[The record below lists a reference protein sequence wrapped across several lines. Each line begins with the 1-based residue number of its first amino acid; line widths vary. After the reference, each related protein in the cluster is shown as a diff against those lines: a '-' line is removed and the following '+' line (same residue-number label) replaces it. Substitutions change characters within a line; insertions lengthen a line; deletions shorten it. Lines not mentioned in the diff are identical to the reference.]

1 MGARQPVHSGVPA
14 VTIARAQSSRLRGQ
28 RGITIV
34 EVGFAALIMGL
45 VLATSITT
53 LQRAFI
59 SLQNARDLNI
69 ASQMLQSEM
78 EKMRLADWATVNGFT
93 TSSTQVTLD
102 SAFTSNP
109 YVGDRF
115 TLSRTVTDPKTDTRI
130 ITLLVV
136 WKGADNRPLSRR
148 LAMRYS
154 RNGLYDYFYS
164 QT

>member
-1 MGARQPVHSGVPA
+1 MKAGLTVSGRQRSQRG
-14 VTIARAQSSRLRGQ
+14 VTI
-28 RGITIV
+28 I
-34 EVGFAALIMGL
+34 EVAVAAMIMAL
-45 VLATSITT
+45 VLSTSVTT

-78 EKMRLADWATVNGFT
+78 EKMRLADWATVNSYTASAT
-93 TSSTQVTLD
+93 TVSLD
-102 SAFTSNP
+102 PAFTANP
-109 YVGDRF
+109 FVGDRF
-115 TLSRTVTDPKTDTRI
+115 TLSRTVADPKTDTRI
-130 ITLLVV
+130 ITLRLA
-136 WKGADNRPLSRR
+136 WQGADNRPLFRH

>member
-1 MGARQPVHSGVPA
+1 MKLRPA
-14 VTIARAQSSRLRGQ
+14 SDSPLQRTRGVTI
-28 RGITIV
+28 I
-34 EVGFAALIMGL
+34 EVAMAAMIMAL
-45 VLATSITT
+45 VLSTAVTT

-78 EKMRLADWATVNGFT
+78 EKMRLADWTTVSSFT
-93 TSSTQVTLD
+93 TSATTVTLD
-102 SAFTSNP
+102 TAFTANSF
-109 YVGDRF
+109 VGNRF
-115 TLSRTVTDPKTDTRI
+115 ALSRTVSDPKADTRI
-130 ITLLVV
+130 ITLQVV
-136 WKGADNRPLSRR
+136 WLGADNRPLSRN

>member
-1 MGARQPVHSGVPA
+1 MTTGRTSFG
-14 VTIARAQSSRLRGQ
+14 RLRSQ
-28 RGITIV
+28 RGITII
-34 EVGFAALIMGL
+34 EVATAALIMGL

-78 EKMRLADWATVNGFT
+78 EKMRLADWATVNSFT
-93 TSSTQVTLD
+93 NSATPVTLD
-102 SAFTSNP
+102 AAFTSNP
-109 YVGDRF
+109 YVGSRF
-115 TLSRTVTDPKTDTRI
+115 SLSRTVSDPKTDTRI
-130 ITLLVV
+130 ITLQVV
-136 WKGADNRPLSRR
+136 WTAADKRPLSRR

>member
-1 MGARQPVHSGVPA
+1 MKASLTASRRLRSQRG
-14 VTIARAQSSRLRGQ
+14 VTI
-28 RGITIV
+28 I
-34 EVGFAALIMGL
+34 EVAMAAMIMAL
-45 VLATSITT
+45 VLSTAVTT

-78 EKMRLADWATVNGFT
+78 EKMRLADWTTVSGFT
-93 TSSTQVTLD
+93 TSATAVTLD
-102 SAFTSNP
+102 AAFTANP
-109 YVGDRF
+109 FVGNRF

-130 ITLLVV
+130 ITLRVV
-136 WKGADNRPLSRR
+136 WLGADNRPLSRN

-154 RNGLYDYFYS
+154 RHGLYDYFYS